1 MNPEDISGQK
11 RRSNA
16 FVITSN
22 KKKIISEEA
31 GITDT
36 MKEEEKI
43 EKVTNVLEAD
53 LKRGNNLQRHLGIKQ
68 DNIIDIPPPKYLD
81 FKKEYYTKNEKVNKY
96 THEYMIYIILFY

>member
-1 MNPEDISGQK
+1 MNPDEPTTGNK

-16 FVITSN
+16 FVMTSN
-22 KKKIISEEA
+22 KKKVISEEA
-31 GITDT
+31 GLTET

-68 DNIIDIPPPKYLD
+68 DNVIDIPPPKYMD
-81 FKKEYYTKNEKVNKY
+81 FKKEYYTKNEKVS
-96 THEYMIYIILFY
+96 F